1 MTVKNF
7 QGFVTFLALMM
18 VLFLT
23 SHVKKVDA
31 QTINFSSLKFGGF
44 LQQQF
49 IMDETPGAA
58 ERFSIHRARLG
69 VTGSITDNIRVN
81 LIGGYVEPPDRTP
94 RLVNAFIDFDIH
106 PLFQVR
112 TGQFLA
118 PFGIESPEVIIFNP
132 AIERTTAIRR
142 LNPYGMFRDIGVQVG
157 GKGSLFNYK
166 VALVNGKGA
175 NQTEQFDPKDVLG
188 RIGLTPFEHF
198 ELGVS
203 GHFGQYQPDLNSDN
217 HESRMRLGVDVSYSG
232 DPVYFRAEYIV
243 REDDLVDGGSREMS
257 GWYLLGAYKFT
268 ENIQAIARFES
279 YDPET
284 SIGDNN
290 YTGVLMG
297 ANYYF
302 EGNTRLSLNY
312 EFRDDKMNPDLGNLL
327 TVQMQVAL

>member
-1 MTVKNF
+1 MATKKT
-7 QGFVTFLALMM
+7 QYYLTILALMM
-18 VLFLT
+18 VLFVT
-23 SHVKKVDA
+23 SHA
-31 QTINFSSLKFGGF
+31 QTVYAQTTNLPSLKLGGF

-49 IMDETPGAA
+49 IIDETPESAA
-58 ERFSIHRARLG
+58 RFSIHRARVG

-81 LIGGYVEPPDRTP
+81 VIGGYVEPPDRTP
-94 RLVNAFIDFDIH
+94 RLVNAFIDFDVH

-112 TGQFLA
+112 TGQFLV

-142 LNPYGMFRDIGVQVG
+142 LNPYMMFRDIGVQIG
-157 GKGSLFNYK
+157 GRGSIMNYK
-166 VALVNGKGA
+166 IALVNGKGA

-188 RIGLTPFEHF
+188 RIGITPVEHF

-203 GHFGQYQPDLNSDN
+203 GHFGQYQPELTSDS
-217 HESRMRLGVDVSYSG
+217 HESRMRAGVDVSYSG

-243 REDDLVDGGSREMS
+243 REDDLPDGGSREMN

-268 ENIQAIARFES
+268 DKIQGIARFES

-284 SIGDNN
+284 SIDDNN
-290 YTGVLMG
+290 YTGILIG

-302 EGNTRLSLNY
+302 VGNTRLSLNY
-312 EFRDDKMNPDLGNLL
+312 EFRDDKLNPDLGNLL